1 MTSRSDAQRGKR
13 ERGGPP
19 RGRRGGTA
27 PVAAVGY
34 SGTPLVKKLGFKAG
48 DVAVLLGDDGAIRAA
63 IGEVPDGVEVQGTLP
78 RRAGTVDIVLVTVTS
93 ERELVKVLQRAAR
106 AMKVEGMVWVCW
118 PKKASGVVSDVTE
131 DVVRAVGLERGLVD
145 VKVCAVT
152 AVWSGLKFVVP
163 LKSRGAWAEDR

>member
-13 ERGGPP
+13 VSDGPA
-19 RGRRGGTA
+19 RGRSGDAA
-27 PVAAVGY
+27 PAAVGY

-48 DVAVLLGDDGAIRAA
+48 HVAVLLGDDGSIRAA
-63 IGEVPDGVEVQGTLP
+63 VGEVPDGVDVQGTLP
-78 RRAGTVDIVLVTVTS
+78 WRAGTVDIVLAAVTS
-93 ERELVKVLQRAAR
+93 KSDLVKVLPKAAR
-106 AMKVEGMVWVCW
+106 AMKVDGKVWVCW
-118 PKKASGVVSDVTE
+118 PKKASGVATDLTE

-163 LKSRGAWAEDR
+163 LKSRGAWGKPA